1 MGNLAESRFL
11 TLAGMWLVILV
22 WYWFMI
28 ARPKRKMLKQQKELI
43 DSLQKGD
50 KVVTAGGVYGQ
61 ITRVTQEYVVLEV
74 ARGVE
79 MRVARAA
86 IRRRQQDEEQ
96 P

>member
-1 MGNLAESRFL
+1 MGNLVDSRVL

-61 ITRVTQEYVVLEV
+61 IARVTQEYVVLEV

>member
-1 MGNLAESRFL
+1 MGIDSRVL

-61 ITRVTQEYVVLEV
+61 ITRVSQEYVVLEV

-79 MRVARAA
+79 LRVARAA

>member
-1 MGNLAESRFL
+1 MGNLVDSRVL

-28 ARPKRKMLKQQKELI
+28 ARPKRKMLKQQKQFI

-79 MRVARAA
+79 LRVARAA
-86 IRRRQQDEEQ
+86 IRRRQEDEEQ